1 MTYSI
6 QDLATPLPEAVANA
20 IAYGDLSFAS
30 SLIASWLSRDGLPSE
45 LRRRLELEQILIQ
58 RRKNHYIYTPDE
70 AEHLLEK
77 RFPLYRKGMLEA
89 FIRDGLLDWNYVDG
103 RLMLEATLLDNAAK
117 RCDVLLEGPR
127 VNDED
132 LQLRDDFIARL
143 EAEGCVKTRVSARIS
158 LRIPG
163 DGFKGMRA
171 HVNLPLARPV
181 DGRQYDILVEEAN
194 PSPVTIDDETWAMRT
209 AVFEKVLEGDDEFS
223 LTFSYTIEARLRRRP
238 EEEFVAQGMD
248 EYLCQELPH
257 IAFTPYLRSLAGRI
271 TAGKAS
277 PWDKAEAIYD
287 WITSHVRYSFVRH
300 YSTIDCVSEYGAL
313 NLKGDCGIQAM
324 LFITLCRIVGIPAR
338 WQSGWYVTPKE
349 AGGHDWAE
357 FNVSGQWYTADCSFG
372 GGAYVQGNEKRRRH
386 YFAGLDTLRM
396 IANCACCQPLTGM
409 SGYPRDPSDNQY
421 GEVEVDGHVLVDD
434 LDRRIEVLSYEFI

>member
-1 MTYSI
+1 
-6 QDLATPLPEAVANA
+6 
-20 IAYGDLSFAS
+20 
-30 SLIASWLSRDGLPSE
+30 
-45 LRRRLELEQILIQ
+45 
-58 RRKNHYIYTPDE
+58 
-70 AEHLLEK
+70 
-77 RFPLYRKGMLEA
+77 MLEA

-103 RLMLEATLLDNAAK
+103 RMMLEATLLDNAAK

-143 EAEGCVKTRVSARIS
+143 EAEGCVKARVSARIS

-181 DGRQYDILVEEAN
+181 DGRQYDIVVEEVF
-194 PSPVTIDDETWAMRT
+194 PSPVSIDDETGVMRT

-223 LTFSYTIEARLRRRP
+223 LTFSYTIEERLRRRP
-238 EEEFVAQGMD
+238 EEEFVAKGMD
-248 EYLCQELPH
+248 EYLCQQLPH

-324 LFITLCRIVGIPAR
+324 LFITLCRIAGIPAR

-349 AGGHDWAE
+349 AGGHDWA
-357 FNVSGQWYTADCSFG
+357 GR
-372 GGAYVQGNEKRRRH
+372 VQRVRAVVYGRLLLRRRCIRPGQRE
-386 YFAGLDTLRM
+386 AQASLLLRSRHAAHDSKLCM
-396 IANCACCQPLTGM
+396 LSAADRHERCCQPLTGM